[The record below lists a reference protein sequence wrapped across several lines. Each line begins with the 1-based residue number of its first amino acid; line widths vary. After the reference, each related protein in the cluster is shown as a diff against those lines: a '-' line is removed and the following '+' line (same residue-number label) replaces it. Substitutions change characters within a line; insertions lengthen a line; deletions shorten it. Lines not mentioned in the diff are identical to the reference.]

1 MLFKKKKRQVALVYN
16 DFMLK
21 VLVSTSDNLYQAKLH
36 SIPLDEGMVVEGIIE
51 DEFAFFELLKVQV
64 KMWDIKGYDVRFYV
78 PESTV
83 MMKSIEHPVELYSKA
98 KIKAYVEMEIGRSV
112 HLPFENPLID
122 VYDADEGDG
131 KATIFATNAEEVRK
145 ITGLLDDAGLHP
157 TVADIKVLSLLSLI
171 DNTVDGL
178 GDSTTL
184 LIDWSINE
192 LSLAIY
198 SGGEVE
204 FLRFQTVE
212 TERAKWRTRMTEEG
226 FDYVYEDDVM
236 NYHAALMEP
245 LAEIERIINFY
256 RYSLNKGE
264 KGVDRLLLTGDNP
277 EIAYIADMLE
287 SQLNLPVDVFDD
299 ELMAKVAPD
308 FHAQQAS
315 LVSLA
320 MKEAPT
326 A

>member
-1 MLFKKKKRQVALVYN
+1 MLFKKKRRHVALVYN

-21 VLVSTSDNLYQAKLH
+21 ALASNSDDLSQARYF
-36 SIPLDEGMVVEGIIE
+36 SVALDEGIVVEGIIE

-64 KMWDIKGYDVRFYV
+64 KSWGIKGYDARFYV

-83 MMKSIEHPVELYSKA
+83 MMKSIDHPSDLKDKSEIRA
-98 KIKAYVEMEIGRSV
+98 FVEMEIGRSI

-122 VYDADEGDG
+122 LYDADENDG
-131 KATIFATNAEEVRK
+131 KATIFATNADEVRK

-157 TVADIKVLSLLSLI
+157 SVADIKVISLLRLVNEAI
-171 DNTVDGL
+171 DGL
-178 GDSTTL
+178 IESTTL

-299 ELMAKVAPD
+299 ELMAKVTPD
-308 FHAQQAS
+308 FHAQQAG

-320 MKEAPT
+320 LKEVPT